1 MSHYLDVAVEVARQA
16 GKLLLAH
23 FDRGVQASYKGGAD
37 LITEADRRSE
47 ELIVE
52 RLRSYFPKHSVVAE
66 EGGGRPAESPFCW
79 YVDPLDGTTNFV
91 HRYPCFAV
99 SIALMQEKDLLAGV
113 VYDPVREEL
122 FRAERGGGA
131 FLNHRP
137 IRVSLTERL
146 AESLLGTGFPT
157 QKRHPNPN
165 IGYYQKFTLCSHGV
179 RRDGSAALDLC
190 YVACGRFD
198 GFWELNLKAW
208 DTAAGTLIVR
218 EAGGVVTDF
227 SGRPYQPGDPE
238 IAASNARIHTQ
249 FQAVFA
255 EVAALAGSST
265 GG

>member
-23 FDRGVQASYKGGAD
+23 FDRGVPVSYKGGAD

-52 RLRSYFPKHSVVAE
+52 RLGSYFPKHSVVAE
-66 EGGGRPAESPFCW
+66 EGGGRSAESPFCW

-91 HRYPCFAV
+91 HGYPCFAV
-99 SIALMQEKDLLAGV
+99 SIALMQEKDLVAGV

-157 QKRHPNPN
+157 LKRHPNPN
-165 IGYYQKFTLCSHGV
+165 IHYYQKFTLCSHGV

-198 GFWELNLKAW
+198 GFWEWNLKAW

-227 SGRPYQPGDPE
+227 SGRPFQPGDPE

-249 FQAVFA
+249 LQAVFA
-255 EVAALAGSST
+255 EVAALAGSSP
-265 GG
+265 GD